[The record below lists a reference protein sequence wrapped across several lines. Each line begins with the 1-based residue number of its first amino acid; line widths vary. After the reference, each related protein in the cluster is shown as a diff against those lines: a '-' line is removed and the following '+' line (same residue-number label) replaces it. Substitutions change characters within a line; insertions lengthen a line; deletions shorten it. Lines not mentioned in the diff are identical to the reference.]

1 MKIDRLIAIMNYL
14 LRHGKTSAQKL
25 AEEFEVSVRT
35 IVRDMETL
43 GQAGI
48 PIQSTYGVD
57 GGYNIMDTY
66 VMDKR
71 LIDRQD
77 YDHIITALYALLSAY
92 TDKSV
97 EQTVDKLL
105 PIYAHV
111 DAEEICRKSGA
122 LPAHAIHLDFSVA
135 CEDWDVNKSMQILES
150 AIRQQ
155 RIVTFRYTNNE
166 NVEKQMEVEPV
177 RLEFK
182 WYNWYLIAFHPG
194 HQDYCMFKLVRMEE
208 ITVLDKVNTVNHEV
222 CDIVLQD
229 ERKVIT
235 VTLRG
240 RAAIRSKCREY
251 LNGEVT
257 KEYQNGD
264 FEFRFC
270 VPESEVYWYGVI
282 LSFGNNVTIVEP
294 QSVIDRI
301 LATCDE
307 IQKHYEKNE

>member
-25 AEEFEVSVRT
+25 SEEFEVSVRT

-43 GQAGI
+43 GHAGI
-48 PIQSTYGVD
+48 PIQSTCGAD
-57 GGYNIMDTY
+57 GGYSIIDTY
-66 VMDKR
+66 VMDRKV
-71 LIDRQD
+71 ISRQD

-92 TDKSV
+92 ADKGI
-97 EQTVDKLL
+97 EQTMDKLL
-105 PIYAHV
+105 PFYANKEHPV
-111 DAEEICRKSGA
+111 R
-122 LPAHAIHLDFSVA
+122 LDFSVA
-135 CEDWDVNKSMQILES
+135 NEKCDINAFIKILEG

-155 RIVTFRYTNNE
+155 RTVTFRYTNNE
-166 NVEKQMEVEPV
+166 NMVKQIEVEPV

-182 WYNWYLIAFHPG
+182 WYSWYLIAFHPG
-194 HQDYCMFKLVRMEE
+194 HQDYCMFKLVRMED
-208 ITVLDKVNTVNHEV
+208 IAVLEKENTVNHVER
-222 CDIVLQD
+222 DIVLQD
-229 ERKVIT
+229 ERKGIT

-240 RAAIRSKCREY
+240 NAVIRSKCREY

-264 FEFRFC
+264 FEFRFS

-282 LSFGNNVTIVEP
+282 LSFGNNVTILEP
-294 QSVIDRI
+294 QSVIERI

-307 IQKHYEKNE
+307 VRKHYEKDGGK